1 MPSDSLFLSERL
13 TEAARYALMRR
24 LLPAIRHNIAG
35 ALQPIG
41 MMAAM
46 LERRMLAAL
55 PDLPQ
60 LGRNSQALN
69 TLSREAVAKSLSLMN
84 WLAPKDNDQV
94 ALHDAIE
101 EVSRM
106 VSTELSL
113 RGLTFVNQTEHLQI
127 NLPRGVVRNAFAA
140 CLMALTDS
148 VEGPAE
154 VVISASVAGN
164 QLQLKVM
171 LAPGGVSELAGLGG
185 RAQSYRALDWDD
197 ARLLAKA
204 EGVSLSHDA
213 GGAELLWPLPVIADI
228 PHGPA

>member
-1 MPSDSLFLSERL
+1 MSSDSLFLNERL

-46 LERRMLAAL
+46 LERRMLAAS

-60 LGRNSQALN
+60 LNKNSQALN
-69 TLSREAVAKSLSLMN
+69 TLSREAVAKSLNLMN
-84 WLAPKDNDQV
+84 WLAPKDNNQV

-113 RGLTFVNQTEHLQI
+113 RGLSLVNQTEHLQSS
-127 NLPRGVVRNAFAA
+127 LPRGVVRNAFAA

-148 VEGPAE
+148 EEGPGV
-154 VVISASVAGN
+154 VVISASVTGS
-164 QLQLKVM
+164 QIQLKIT
-171 LAPGGVSELAGLGG
+171 LEPSGASELAGFAG
-185 RAQSYRALDWDD
+185 RVQTYRALHWDD
-197 ARLLAKA
+197 AQLLAKA
-204 EGVSLSHDA
+204 EGVSLNHDK
-213 GGAELLWPLPVIADI
+213 GGAELLWPLPGI
-228 PHGPA
+228 PGGAV